1 MVVAV
6 VEVAILVG
14 THVRHREGHNC
25 CSASLTTVPRHRGW
39 KLPKHPAGS
48 GRPLQCGLWDVV
60 VDVVLAVLVTCAG
73 ARAARHRALCSGEI
87 AKSSQPPHVAARQWA
102 QRHPV
107 GALRR
112 VRQAVARNLRRC

>member
-1 MVVAV
+1 MQIMLADVKQT
-6 VEVAILVG
+6 L
-14 THVRHREGHNC
+14 HREYFQKQKAAAG
-25 CSASLTTVPRHRGW
+25 
-39 KLPKHPAGS
+39 GS
-48 GRPLQCGLWDVV
+48 GKQRARQIRGR
-60 VDVVLAVLVTCAG
+60 ALVSDLCAGAG